1 MVLVSV
7 PMGIGIEMPSL
18 LNSSE
23 LIEVLGNFKLVEYR
37 LDVFE

>member
-7 PMGIGIEMPSL
+7 LMGIGTEMPSL
-18 LNSSE
+18 PNSSE
-23 LIEVLGNFKLVEYR
+23 LIEVLGNFKFVEHH